1 MPKMMTGEFAQRT
14 FYIPWTTDKSEGVWA
29 RPLTLTRRAELRREA
44 QLEAGM
50 DEDLA
55 TSNFCRLMLTESIE
69 DWQGFRNAAGE
80 DIPHSREAV
89 AALCEYDP
97 VLAAEM
103 LARISAMAREGE
115 LAERKN

>member
-1 MPKMMTGEFAQRT
+1 MPKMMTGEFAQRA

-29 RPLTLTRRAELRREA
+29 RPLTLTQRAELRREA

-50 DEDLA
+50 DDDIA
-55 TSNFCRLMLTESIE
+55 ANNYCRMMLQESIE
-69 DWQGFRNAAGE
+69 NWQGFRTPAGE
-80 DIPHSREAV
+80 EIPYSREAV
-89 AALCEYDP
+89 TTLCEYDP